1 MNTPPPSDAPRGG
14 ACKAAGEGAHPL
26 RDPYTIHTRSLRH
39 PDVIQTFSCRLPA
52 VFSPAETAAI
62 VDLGEAVGF
71 GSGAL
76 VGGVRHAAIRRSAI
90 AWLDEAATPAWL
102 GRRLAEAAAQA
113 NRDHFGFALTQFDE
127 QLQIARYDADD
138 AGGDGGHFDWH
149 SDIGGGA
156 LARARKLTLMVP
168 LSPPGSHAGGVLE
181 LNEAG
186 HAVPAGAGQGDVSVI
201 ASFVLHRV
209 TPVTAGRRHSL
220 TCWVHGP
227 GFR

>member
-1 MNTPPPSDAPRGG
+1 VT
-14 ACKAAGEGAHPL
+14 
-26 RDPYTIHTRSLRH
+26 
-39 PDVIQTFSCRLPA
+39 QTFSCRLPA

-71 GSGAL
+71 GRGAL
-76 VGGVRHAAIRRSAI
+76 VGGIEHATIRRSEI
-90 AWLDEAATPAWL
+90 AWLDEAATPAWI

-113 NRDHFGFALTQFDE
+113 NRDHFGFELTQFHE
-127 QLQIARYDADD
+127 QLQIARYDA
-138 AGGDGGHFDWH
+138 GDSGHFDWH

-156 LARARKLTLMVP
+156 LARLRKLTLVVP

-181 LNEAG
+181 LNEHG

-227 GFR
+227 RFR